1 MEKWMCFAAL
11 GVAAVMLLVFLLDLI
26 VGFPFAGTAGGGPF
40 LLFDIFGII
49 ASGVVAYLGF
59 NALRDVK

>member
-11 GVAAVMLLVFLLDLI
+11 GVAAVMLIVFLLDLLMGI
-26 VGFPFAGTAGGGPF
+26 PFGGSSGSNPF
-40 LLFDIFGII
+40 QIFDIFGIL
-49 ASGVVAYLGF
+49 ASLLVGYLGF